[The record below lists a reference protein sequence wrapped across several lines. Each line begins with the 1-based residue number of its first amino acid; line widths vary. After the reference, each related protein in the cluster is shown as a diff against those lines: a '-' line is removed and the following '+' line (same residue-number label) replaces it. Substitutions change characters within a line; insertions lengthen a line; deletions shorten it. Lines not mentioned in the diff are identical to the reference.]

1 MWASGAQ
8 TSVVVYAGG
17 NDMMSSEEIQLRAA
31 EFVRRLEADDFAED
45 DWAALTAW
53 LEAGQAHRDAFENA
67 QLAWETT
74 AVGEHELA
82 AILALAP
89 DPIEAADRQP
99 VREVE
104 STTLMQR
111 VRDWFAQPVF
121 GMPRPALASLSAF
134 VIACLALGIT
144 MYSIMEPDR
153 SQTFITQIGET
164 KRITLADGSHLQLNT
179 ATELTVDVGADARS
193 VSLQEGEAFFDIAR
207 DPEREFRIT
216 VGDRIVAVLGT
227 QFNVKYVDGRLD
239 IDVVEGLVEVR
250 ASEGAD
256 AFRLRAGEGVSITDS
271 GITDSGILERRSSP
285 SIGWLQGRLVFENA
299 PLSEIASDLDRYF
312 VQDLSAKN
320 LTDDERYTGVIF
332 IEDLDAVLDQLK
344 AITEDDVRYDEA
356 EGLKVE

>member
-1 MWASGAQ
+1 M
-8 TSVVVYAGG
+8 T
-17 NDMMSSEEIQLRAA
+17 SSEEIHLRAA
-31 EFVRRLEADDFAED
+31 EFVRLLEADDFAGD

-53 LEAGQAHRDAFENA
+53 LQAEQAHREAFENA
-67 QLAWETT
+67 QLAWEST
-74 AVGEHELA
+74 AVGEQELA

-89 DPIEAADRQP
+89 DSAAKADRQP
-99 VREVE
+99 VREVVT
-104 STTLMQR
+104 TTLMQR

-134 VIACLALGIT
+134 VIVCLALGIS

-153 SQTFITQIGET
+153 SQAFITQIGET

-179 ATELTVDVGADARS
+179 ATELTVDVGADMRS
-193 VSLQEGEAFFDIAR
+193 VSLKEGEAFFDIAR

-239 IDVVEGLVEVR
+239 VDVVEGLVEVR
-250 ASEGAD
+250 GSEGAV
-256 AFRLRAGEGVSITDS
+256 AFRLRAGEGVR
-271 GITDSGILERRSSP
+271 ITDSGILERRSSL

-299 PLSEIASDLDRYF
+299 PLSEISNDLDRYF
-312 VQDLSAKN
+312 VQDLSSKN
-320 LTDDERYTGVIF
+320 LTDDQRYTGVIF
-332 IEDLDAVLDQLK
+332 IEDLNAVLDQLE
-344 AITEDDVRYDEA
+344 AITEADVRYDEA

>member
-17 NDMMSSEEIQLRAA
+17 KEMTSSEQIQLRAA
-31 EFVRRLEADDFAED
+31 EFIRRLESDDFAED

-53 LEAGQAHRDAFENA
+53 LEAEQTHRDAFENA
-67 QLAWETT
+67 QLAWEAT
-74 AVGEHELA
+74 AVGEQELA
-82 AILALAP
+82 AILSLAP
-89 DPIEAADRQP
+89 DPVEPADRQP

-104 STTLMQR
+104 TTTFMQR

-144 MYSIMEPDR
+144 MYSIMEPNR

-164 KRITLADGSHLQLNT
+164 KRITLADGSHLQINT
-179 ATELTVDVGADARS
+179 ATELTVEVGANARS
-193 VSLQEGEAFFDIAR
+193 VSLKEGEAFFDIAR

-216 VGDRIVAVLGT
+216 VGDSIVAVLGT
-227 QFNVKYVDGRLD
+227 QFNVKFVEGRLD
-239 IDVVEGLVEVR
+239 VDVVEGLVEVR
-250 ASEGAD
+250 GSKGAD
-256 AFRLRAGEGVSITDS
+256 VFRLQAGEGVRFTDS
-271 GITDSGILERRSSP
+271 GIPERRESP

-299 PLSEIASDLDRYF
+299 PLSEIANDLDRYF
-312 VQDLSAKN
+312 VQDLSVKN
-320 LTDDERYTGVIF
+320 LSDGERYTGVIF
-332 IEDLDAVLDQLK
+332 IEDLDAVLDQLE
-344 AITEDDVRYDEA
+344 AITEGDVRYDEA